1 MLVGDEVDVGEAG
14 GVLVVAR
21 PGSVLMRII
30 AGIMGGGVVVVAVCV
45 VVGGVEED
53 TIVGIAVIEFGD
65 CCGVA
70 TGERELLVEC
80 ASIEA
85 WLRSVAAW
93 NAGGGGDV
101 RNTAFVGDNGGE
113 RVAGPTTSTLGV
125 VGCGVL
131 LRCVVDKANGCCCG
145 GGKSTAI
152 TCDKASGFSG
162 GGAAAAAAA

>member
-14 GVLVVAR
+14 GVLVAVR

-30 AGIMGGGVVVVAVCV
+30 AGIMGGGVAGPPVEVAAVCI

-53 TIVGIAVIEFGD
+53 AIVGVAVIEFGD

-70 TGERELLVEC
+70 TGVREILVEC
-80 ASIEA
+80 ASIDA
-85 WLRSVAAW
+85 WLRSVAAG
-93 NAGGGGDV
+93 NVVGGGGVDC
-101 RNTAFVGDNGGE
+101 NATFVGDNGGE
-113 RVAGPTTSTLGV
+113 RVIGPPTSTFGV

-152 TCDKASGFSG
+152 TCSR
-162 GGAAAAAAA
+162 